1 MTNASETRAP
11 LGTLRALL
19 SILLAIAVLVA
30 AQTLALLLGEILLG
44 AGVPGP
50 ACNVLTAVLYVL
62 FALGGAAL
70 LCRFVLRLPLAA
82 LRIGRLRIRPVWAL
96 AAFALPALV
105 LAGAILAGG
114 RWEVHRFD
122 AQTVWLTVTG
132 DVFYYGLAA
141 GIVEEVIFRGVILGC
156 LERRW
161 NREIAVLV
169 PSALLFSLIACESGS
184 IWNSALV
191 HGVWNA
197 ALLGG
202 ILHIGSAAN
211 SASMYNFVLTDAPFL
226 LSGGDFGIEAS
237 VLAIAPYLLG
247 ILLAAVLLHRKNKEG
262 IA

>member
-30 AQTLALLLGEILLG
+30 AQTLALLLGEVLLG

-70 LCRFVLRLPLAA
+70 LCRFVLHLPLAA

-132 DVFYYGLAA
+132 GVFYYGLAA
-141 GIVEEVIFRGVILGC
+141 GIVEEVIFRGVILGWSGAGTGRSPC
-156 LERRW
+156 SSPPRS
-161 NREIAVLV
+161 
-169 PSALLFSLIACESGS
+169 SAWCT
-184 IWNSALV
+184 
-191 HGVWNA
+191 
-197 ALLGG
+197 
-202 ILHIGSAAN
+202 GSARPWTCPAPC
-211 SASMYNFVLTDAPFL
+211 SSSWRGRSWASSFP
-226 LSGGDFGIEAS
+226 
-237 VLAIAPYLLG
+237 
-247 ILLAAVLLHRKNKEG
+247 
-262 IA
+262 

>member
-1 MTNASETRAP
+1 MTNASEKRAS

-30 AQTLALLLGEILLG
+30 AQTLALLLGEVLLG

-50 ACNVLTAVLYVL
+50 ACNVLAAVLYVL

-70 LCRFVLRLPLAA
+70 LCRFVLHLPLAA

-132 DVFYYGLAA
+132 GVFYY
-141 GIVEEVIFRGVILGC
+141 VT
-156 LERRW
+156 RR
-161 NREIAVLV
+161 
-169 PSALLFSLIACESGS
+169 PCGS
-184 IWNSALV
+184 
-191 HGVWNA
+191 
-197 ALLGG
+197 
-202 ILHIGSAAN
+202 
-211 SASMYNFVLTDAPFL
+211 
-226 LSGGDFGIEAS
+226 
-237 VLAIAPYLLG
+237 
-247 ILLAAVLLHRKNKEG
+247 R
-262 IA
+262 